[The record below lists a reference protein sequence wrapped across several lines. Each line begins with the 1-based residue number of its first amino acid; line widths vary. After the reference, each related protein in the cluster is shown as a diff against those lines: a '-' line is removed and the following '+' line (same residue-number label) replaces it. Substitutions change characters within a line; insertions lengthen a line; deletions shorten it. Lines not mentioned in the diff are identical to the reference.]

1 MSGSYA
7 DLFTFVMEADEIPDF
22 DPGAD
27 ADSADVPTEEPPAET
42 TQSADDTPPEMSE
55 TDDSMDFNSDDMGE
69 ENTSADDGGDEAQA
83 DDDNTEGEDI
93 GVKTNNIMNERLYR
107 KLTNRNNKIESLT
120 EQITRVMSVLPY
132 SAVTELDKPLNQLKT
147 ALLKGQ
153 SYAIDNFINAEY
165 GANLLFFEKLNSA
178 YVIIEDTID
187 RILKKYAKK

>member
-7 DLFTFVMEADEIPDF
+7 DLFTYIMEADDIPDF
-22 DPGAD
+22 DPGTE
-27 ADSADVPTEEPPAET
+27 DVPTEAPPAET
-42 TQSADDTPPEMSE
+42 PDMPADDTPPEMAGM
-55 TDDSMDFNSDDMGE
+55 DDSMDFSSDDTGE
-69 ENTSADDGGDEAQA
+69 ENTSTDDGGDEAQP
-83 DDDNTEGEDI
+83 DEDNAEGEDI

-107 KLTNRNNKIESLT
+107 KLTARNNEIESLT